1 MRLTNPLDFKRCFSK
16 GKRVKN
22 AVFVLHYIDNGEQPA
37 RLGVNIAKKKLKKA
51 VDRNKIKR
59 VAREIFRKGKFE
71 GIDIILILKN
81 EKNYEKSRCNILIN
95 EVFSQLNKK

>member
-22 AVFVLHYIDNGEQPA
+22 AAFVLHYIDNGEHPA
-37 RLGVNIAKKKLKKA
+37 RLGVNIAKKLKKA

-71 GIDIILILKN
+71 GIDIILILKTKKKKKKKKIM
-81 EKNYEKSRCNILIN
+81 KNLAAIY
-95 EVFSQLNKK
+95 